1 MRNHKGTRMATDGED
16 QHGLQTTNLKLRLN
30 VSIYANHNVA
40 PLSDDEPEIS
50 GESEL
55 KNLGP

>member
-1 MRNHKGTRMATDGED
+1 MATDGED

-55 KNLGP
+55 KNLGPR